1 MNTRSQLVCAW
12 CSIAFA
18 VLFTIGIWPVAGFMP
33 PLAPSLTALQVAE
46 IYQQNTLAIRSGA
59 LLMMSC
65 TGLMCAFVAVIAVQ
79 MRRIEGRHGVLTIAQ
94 ISSGTVGV
102 VVFLIATVCWTVA
115 AFRPDRSPELIML
128 LNDFGW
134 ICFLMTFAV
143 FVAQDFVIGFTILSD
158 KNEQPIFPRWLGYFN
173 LWVGVTFIPGGLLT
187 FFKTGPFAWNGLFV
201 WWVPFVVFFT
211 WYIVMFIM
219 LRGAIIRESKQSLAA
234 PSN

>member
-65 TGLMCAFVAVIAVQ
+65 TGLMCAFLAVIAVQ

-115 AFRPDRSPELIML
+115 AFRPDRSPELILL

-143 FVAQDFVIGFTILSD
+143 FVAQDFVIGFAILGD

-219 LRGAIIRESKQSLAA
+219 LRSAIIRENKQSLSAA
-234 PSN
+234 SN

>member
-1 MNTRSQLVCAW
+1 MNTRSQIVCAW

-46 IYQQNTLAIRSGA
+46 TYQQNTLAIRSGA

-79 MRRIEGRHGVLTIAQ
+79 MRRIEGRHSVLTIAQ

-102 VVFLIATVCWTVA
+102 
-115 AFRPDRSPELIML
+115 
-128 LNDFGW
+128 
-134 ICFLMTFAV
+134 
-143 FVAQDFVIGFTILSD
+143 
-158 KNEQPIFPRWLGYFN
+158 
-173 LWVGVTFIPGGLLT
+173 
-187 FFKTGPFAWNGLFV
+187 
-201 WWVPFVVFFT
+201 VVFFT

-219 LRGAIIRESKQSLAA
+219 LRGAIIRENKQSLSAA
-234 PSN
+234 SN

>member
-1 MNTRSQLVCAW
+1 MNTRSQIVCAW

-46 IYQQNTLAIRSGA
+46 TYQQNTLAIRSGA

-115 AFRPDRSPELIML
+115 AFRPDRSPELILL

-143 FVAQDFVIGFTILSD
+143 FVAQDFVIGFAILGD

-219 LRGAIIRESKQSLAA
+219 LRSAIIRENKQSLSAA
-234 PSN
+234 SN

>member
-1 MNTRSQLVCAW
+1 
-12 CSIAFA
+12 
-18 VLFTIGIWPVAGFMP
+18 
-33 PLAPSLTALQVAE
+33 
-46 IYQQNTLAIRSGA
+46 
-59 LLMMSC
+59 
-65 TGLMCAFVAVIAVQ
+65 VQ

-115 AFRPDRSPELIML
+115 AFRPDRSPELILL

-143 FVAQDFVIGFTILSD
+143 FVAQDFVIGFAILGD